1 MNTEISS
8 NIETKRKD
16 LSTLI
21 DHVMQIDVDG
31 QNETVINCVLSRL
44 LAELRR
50 AEVEVLRQHIL
61 SCPGLSSNSS
71 ALHNIAMPAL
81 QDALDLIAA
90 TERKMASS
98 LLSSHALAACITGLE
113 DSISANSFSDSSFS
127 CDLDALDRNG
137 QGHGNENENGI
148 DANSHSTPTKSTFV
162 TTNAPPPTPEETK
175 SSLPKKS
182 VNNKKKSFTKKIGSF
197 LLRNLFLDIPFAIT
211 VFFFCSC
218 LCAKH
223 IYFTFWEPVLESV
236 QWNRQRMDTE
246 YTNYKRLCDVHD
258 ISTTNVDDIIIDP
271 ETMTAEDA
279 MEVTNKHGMSIFP
292 NVVTKE
298 AAEEMRNWVLH
309 RNANLSEKD
318 EIPLISQQHR
328 WSFPI
333 GIDEVSIVLFKLI
346 LNIYFDL
353 LCLFLNINFC
363 HCQCTYYIGS
373 ICTSCHTPNCNQSSF
388 TKYYGLTY
396 G

>member
-1 MNTEISS
+1 MKTEISS

-50 AEVEVLRQHIL
+50 TEVEVLRQHIL

-71 ALHNIAMPAL
+71 ALHNIAVPAL

-90 TERKMASS
+90 TERKMATS
-98 LLSSHALAACITGLE
+98 LLSSNALAACVTGLE

-127 CDLDALDRNG
+127 CDLDVLDRNHG
-137 QGHGNENENGI
+137 QIGNENGNS
-148 DANSHSTPTKSTFV
+148 ANSHSTSTKSTFV
-162 TTNAPPPTPEETK
+162 TANARPTPEETK
-175 SSLPKKS
+175 IPSPRST
-182 VNNKKKSFTKKIGSF
+182 NTKKKSFTKKIGSF
-197 LLRNLFLDIPFAIT
+197 LLRNLFLDIPFAMT
-211 VFFFCSC
+211 VFIFCSC

-236 QWNRQRMDTE
+236 QWNKQRMDTE
-246 YTNYKRLCDVHD
+246 YTNYKRLCDVND

-298 AAEEMRNWVLH
+298 AAEEMRKWVLH

-333 GIDEVSIVLFKLI
+333 GIDEVST
-346 LNIYFDL
+346 YFDL
-353 LCLFLNINFC
+353 L
-363 HCQCTYYIGS
+363 
-373 ICTSCHTPNCNQSSF
+373 
-388 TKYYGLTY
+388 
-396 G
+396 